1 MEGNSVL
8 FLFIA
13 GTLLLS
19 LFAFFL
25 VIYLQVQKRKQ
36 NRFRIEKE
44 QLQQE
49 ILKTG
54 LEVQEQAINN
64 ISRELHDNIGARL
77 SAVLRYMQ
85 VVEANPAAANAGEL
99 LQESGSTLTEA
110 IKDMRNISHI
120 LSSDYVMENGLIES
134 VYKEVEYIRKTTG
147 IDAMVLVEGDYYNLN
162 NGHELI
168 IFRMVQEAISNTLKY
183 AKATHLRIRMSYD
196 EDFFELFISD
206 DGIGFDANVASS
218 GIGIVNMKNRA
229 RMLKAN
235 LDINSSPGSG
245 TTIIL
250 NMKVNE
256 KA

>member
-1 MEGNSVL
+1 MEGSSVL

-49 ILKTG
+49 ILRTG

-77 SAVLRYMQ
+77 SAVYRFLN
-85 VVEANPAAANAGEL
+85 VVEANPAADNTPEL
-99 LQESGSTLTEA
+99 IRESGTMLQAA
-110 IKDMRNISHI
+110 IKDMRDISHV
-120 LSSDYVMENGLIES
+120 LSSEYVMENGLIES
-134 VYKEVEYIRKTTG
+134 VYKEVDYVRKTTS
-147 IDAMVLVEGDYYNLN
+147 IDAMVLVEGDYYHLN
-162 NGHELI
+162 SGHELI

-183 AKATHLRIRMSYD
+183 AKATHLRIRMSYGFD
-196 EDFFELFISD
+196 SFDLCITD
-206 DGIGFDANVASS
+206 DGVGFDAEAVSS
-218 GIGIVNMKNRA
+218 GIGIANMKNRA

-235 LDINSSPGSG
+235 LDIKTSAEKG
-245 TTIIL
+245 TTILL
-250 NMKVNE
+250 NMKVHE